1 MKTFQKYLSIHSEDR
16 DLVKYPNASK
26 FAFELPVEYKNVYAL
41 RLSDISLPSLYTF
54 SEARNNL
61 TFSADFTTNTSLNK
75 EVTISPGNYTYNLM
89 LIELTYYLNNP
100 TLQPNSVEIQFDTV
114 RNTFVFIST
123 RADFRLNFIDEPI
136 ANYLGFQQTYY
147 TAKQGGTGLDN
158 YNNFHITDGSNTSK
172 YYIEA
177 PCPYSFQGDPFIYM
191 ELDLFNSI
199 DELTPYTQQNKST
212 AKHNLAFAKIP
223 TRLFAIGETSYISK
237 ELYLS
242 NSFYSDPPLERVQ
255 KFQCKFRYH
264 DGTLIDFGTSKFSFT
279 IEIIM
284 VREFIYTPEY
294 YQWT

>member
-1 MKTFQKYLSIHSEDR
+1 MKTFKKYLSIHSEDR
-16 DLVKYPNASK
+16 DFVKYPNASK
-26 FAFELPVEYKNVYAL
+26 FAFELPVEYKNVL
-41 RLSDISLPSLYTF
+41 SLKLSDISLPPLYTF
-54 SEARNNL
+54 SENINNL
-61 TFSADFTTNTSLNK
+61 TFSAEFTLDTSLNK
-75 EVTISPGNYTYNLM
+75 KVTISPGNYTYTQM
-89 LIELTYYLNNP
+89 LSELTHYITSP
-100 TLQPNSVEIQFDTV
+100 TIIQFDTI
-114 RNTFVFIST
+114 RNTFVFISS
-123 RADFRLNFIDEPI
+123 RSDFRLNFIDKPI

-147 TAKQGGTGLDN
+147 TAKQGGTGPDN

-177 PCPYSFQGDPFIYM
+177 PSPYSFQGDPFIYM

-223 TRLFAIGETSYISK
+223 RLTFGINETAYISK

-264 DGTLIDFGTSKFSFT
+264 DGTLVDFGTSKFSFT